1 MPDTH
6 PKRILVVDDE
16 ATVCQSIKLA
26 LASEGYGIDTA
37 TSGEEALRRSD
48 LSDYDLILADM
59 MMPGVSGMDL
69 LKGIQAKD
77 PGAQVVIITGYPTDK
92 AAAQSRQMGA
102 VDFLPKPFTP
112 AELRAAVA
120 RALAKKEQAAG
131 TKG

>member
-26 LASEGYGIDTA
+26 LAGEGYGIDTA
-37 TSGEEALRRSD
+37 TSGEAALRRSD

-59 MMPGVSGMDL
+59 MMPGLSGLDL

-77 PGAQVVIITGYPTDK
+77 PAVQVVIITGYPTDK
-92 AAAQSRQMGA
+92 AASQSLRMGA

-120 RALAKKEQAAG
+120 RALAKKAQAAG
-131 TKG
+131 MKG